1 MNAPTPTLTPDRS
14 KYIGGSDVGALLG
27 VSPWMTPFQLYQ
39 KKIGA
44 LVEEI
49 TPAKQRIFDR
59 GHRWE
64 PIVLEMLIDELR
76 DRGHAVEVL
85 AVNERYVD
93 PELSFLACEL
103 DAELLIDGEETNA
116 EMKTANHFA
125 ANGWGEYDSED
136 IPIYYAAQ
144 GMHGLMIKPRRRCVF
159 AAVTGFDE
167 RPMVRFMD
175 RDEETIAG
183 IRSREIEFWE
193 RIQSGNPPPA
203 VDPEDVKWLYQRD
216 GGTAIEADNDVLEMC
231 QALNDMKA
239 SAKAQEAQ
247 IEMLAARIKTF
258 MGMNAVLLGPDG
270 KPLATWKNNKDSRK
284 TDWATAFNLLQTY
297 ANAASE
303 AVQRAIQET
312 TKTTTGARPLLLK

>member
-1 MNAPTPTLTPDRS
+1 MNAHERISPDRTQF
-14 KYIGGSDVGALLG
+14 IGGSDVGAILG
-27 VSPWMTPFQLYQ
+27 VSPWTTPFQLYQ

-64 PIVLEMLIDELR
+64 PIVLEMLVDELR
-76 DRGHAVEVL
+76 KRGHEVEVL
-85 AVNERYVD
+85 ATNQRYTD
-93 PELSFLACEL
+93 PALPFLVCEL

-116 EMKTANHFA
+116 EMKTANYFA
-125 ANGWGEYDSED
+125 AGAWGAYDSDD

-144 GMHGLMIKPRRRCVF
+144 GMHGLMIKPRRRAVF

-183 IRSREIEFWE
+183 IRAREIEFWE
-193 RIQSGNPPPA
+193 RIQTGNPPPP

-216 GGTAIEADNDVLEMC
+216 VGTSIDATGDIAEMV
-231 QALNDMKA
+231 QHLKDMKA
-239 SAKAQEAQ
+239 SAKAQEGQ
-247 IEMLAARIKTF
+247 IELLAARIKVF
-258 MGMNAVLLGPDG
+258 MGNASTLLGPDG
-270 KPLATWKNNKDSRK
+270 KPLATWKNNKDGVAIDFK
-284 TDWATAFNLLQTY
+284 
-297 ANAASE
+297 AAYLDLKPDAKHIE
-303 AVQRAIQET
+303 QFTT
-312 TKTTTGARPLLLK
+312 TKAGARPFNLK

>member
-1 MNAPTPTLTPDRS
+1 MNAPERIMPDRTQF
-14 KYIGGSDVGALLG
+14 IGGSDVGAILG
-27 VSPWMTPFQLYQ
+27 VSPWTTPFQLYQ

-64 PIVLEMLIDELR
+64 PIVLEMLVDELR
-76 DRGHAVEVL
+76 ERGHEVEVL
-85 AVNERYVD
+85 ATNKRYTD
-93 PELSFLACEL
+93 PELPFLACEL

-116 EMKTANHFA
+116 EMKTANYFA
-125 ANGWGEYDSED
+125 AGAWGAYDSED

-144 GMHGLMIKPRRRCVF
+144 GMHGLMIKPRRRAVF

-183 IRSREIEFWE
+183 IRAKEVEFWE
-193 RIQSGNPPPA
+193 RIQSGNPPPP

-216 GGTAIEADNDVLEMC
+216 TGTSIEADNEIVELV
-231 QALNDMKA
+231 QHLKDMKA
-239 SAKAQEAQ
+239 SAKAQESQ
-247 IEMLAARIKTF
+247 IELLATRIKVF
-258 MGMNAVLLGPDG
+258 MGSAAVLLGPDG
-270 KPLATWKNNKDSRK
+270 KAMATWKNNKDGVN
-284 TDWATAFNLLQTY
+284 TDWKSAYLDLKPD
-297 ANAASE
+297 AAH
-303 AVQRAIQET
+303 IGGFTT
-312 TKTTTGARPLLLK
+312 TKAGARPFNLK

>member
-1 MNAPTPTLTPDRS
+1 MNAPERINLDRS
-14 KYIGGSDVGALLG
+14 EFIGGSDVGAILG
-27 VSPWMTPFQLYQ
+27 VSPWTTPFQLYQ

-64 PIVLEMLIDELR
+64 PIVLEMLVDELR
-76 DRGHAVEVL
+76 ERGHEVEVL
-85 AVNERYVD
+85 ATNQRYID
-93 PELSFLACEL
+93 PALPFLACEL

-116 EMKTANHFA
+116 EMKTANYFA
-125 ANGWGEYDSED
+125 AGAWGAYDSDD

-144 GMHGLMIKPRRRCVF
+144 GMHGLMIKPRRRAVF

-183 IRSREIEFWE
+183 IRSKEIEFWE
-193 RIQSGNPPPA
+193 RIQNSNPPDP

-216 GGTAIEADNDVLEMC
+216 KGSSIEASDEIVEMV
-231 QALNDMKA
+231 QYLKDKKD
-239 SAKAQEAQ
+239 SAKTQEGQ
-247 IEMLAARIKTF
+247 IELLAARIKNF
-258 MGMNAVLLGPDG
+258 MGNNAVLLGLDG
-270 KPLATWKNNKDSRK
+270 KPLATWKNNKDGIA
-284 TDWATAFNLLQTY
+284 TDWK
-297 ANAASE
+297 AAYLDLKP
-303 AVQRAIQET
+303 AADHIGNFTT
-312 TKTTTGARPLLLK
+312 TKAGTRPFILK

>member
-1 MNAPTPTLTPDRS
+1 MNALERISPDRTQF
-14 KYIGGSDVGALLG
+14 IGGSDVGAILG
-27 VSPWMTPFQLYQ
+27 VSPWTTPFQLYH

-64 PIVLEMLIDELR
+64 PIVLEMLVDELR
-76 DRGHAVEVL
+76 ARGHDVEVI
-85 AVNERYVD
+85 ATNQRYQD
-93 PELSFLACEL
+93 TELPFLACEL

-116 EMKTANHFA
+116 EMKTANYFA
-125 ANGWGEYDSED
+125 AGAWGTYDSDD

-144 GMHGLMIKPRRRCVF
+144 GMHGLMVKPRCRAVF

-167 RPMVRFMD
+167 RPMVRFMG

-183 IRSREIEFWE
+183 IRAREIEFWE
-193 RIQSGNPPPA
+193 RIQTRNPPPP

-216 GGTAIEADNDVLEMC
+216 AGTSIDATNDVVEMVRY
-231 QALNDMKA
+231 LKEMKI

-247 IEMLAARIKTF
+247 IELMAARIKNF
-258 MGMNAVLLGPDG
+258 MGSNAILLGPDG
-270 KPLATWKNNKDSRK
+270 KPLATWKNNKDSTVIDFKAAYQDLAPAADHIGDFTTTKAGSRP
-284 TDWATAFNLLQTY
+284 FNL
-297 ANAASE
+297 
-303 AVQRAIQET
+303 
-312 TKTTTGARPLLLK
+312 K

>member
-1 MNAPTPTLTPDRS
+1 MNAPDRIMPDRTQF
-14 KYIGGSDVGALLG
+14 IGGSDVGAILG
-27 VSPWMTPFQLYQ
+27 VSPWTTPFQLYQ

-64 PIVLEMLIDELR
+64 PIVLEMLVDELR
-76 DRGHAVEVL
+76 ERGHEVEVL
-85 AVNERYVD
+85 ATNQRYTD
-93 PELSFLACEL
+93 PVLPFLACEL

-116 EMKTANHFA
+116 EMKTANYFA
-125 ANGWGEYDSED
+125 AGAWGAYDSDD

-144 GMHGLMIKPRRRCVF
+144 GMHGLMIKPRRRAVF

-183 IRSREIEFWE
+183 IRAKEIEFWE
-193 RIQSGNPPPA
+193 RIQHGNPPPP

-216 GGTAIEADNDVLEMC
+216 TGTAIEADSEIVELV
-231 QALNDMKA
+231 QHLKDMKA
-239 SAKAQEAQ
+239 SAKAQESQ
-247 IEMLAARIKTF
+247 IELLSARIKVF
-258 MGMNAVLLGPDG
+258 MGTAAVLLGPDG
-270 KPLATWKNNKDSRK
+270 KPLATWKNNKDGVAIDFK
-284 TDWATAFNLLQTY
+284 
-297 ANAASE
+297 AAYLDLNPDAKHIE
-303 AVQRAIQET
+303 QFTT
-312 TKTTTGARPLLLK
+312 TKAGARPFNLK

>member
-1 MNAPTPTLTPDRS
+1 MNAPERIMPDRTQF
-14 KYIGGSDVGALLG
+14 IGGSDVGAILG
-27 VSPWMTPFQLYQ
+27 VSPWTTPFQLYQ

-76 DRGHAVEVL
+76 ERGHDIEVI
-85 AVNERYVD
+85 ATNQRYQD
-93 PELSFLACEL
+93 TELPFLACEL
-103 DAELLIDGEETNA
+103 DAELMIDGEETNA

-125 ANGWGEYDSED
+125 AKGWGEYDSED

-167 RPMVRFMD
+167 RPMVRFME

-183 IRSREIEFWE
+183 IRSREIEFWNC
-193 RIQSGNPPPA
+193 IQTLTPPPA

-216 GGTAIEADNDVLEMC
+216 GGTAIDATEEILEMC
-231 QALNDMKA
+231 QHLKDMKS
-239 SAKAQEAQ
+239 SAKSQDAQ
-247 IEMLAARIKTF
+247 IELMAARIKNF
-258 MGMNAVLLGPDG
+258 MGSNAILLGPDG
-270 KPLATWKNNKDSRK
+270 KPLATWKNNKDSTVIDFK
-284 TDWATAFNLLQTY
+284 
-297 ANAASE
+297 AAYQDL
-303 AVQRAIQET
+303 APAADHIGDFTT
-312 TKTTTGARPLLLK
+312 TKAGARPFNLK